1 MIKIDNLKKQF
12 GETCACDIPS
22 FTINDGD
29 ILGLVGNNGAGKTTL
44 FRLLLDLLKADEGSV
59 SYVFSLPDG
68 EASGTVATAG
78 MSGTVA
84 SAGMSGTVASA
95 GMSGTVASAGMSG
108 TVATEGAM
116 GTVATEGAVAINPTE
131 SEAWKQHVGA
141 YIDEG
146 FLIDFLTPEEYFAF
160 LGKVSGISQQEVD
173 ARLQQFERFANGEVF
188 GQKKLIRNLSAGNKM
203 KVGIISALFRRPKTV
218 ILDEPFNFLD
228 PTSQMVLKHLLQ
240 DYANETGST
249 ILISSHNLQHTVD
262 ISTRIA
268 LLEHGKIIR
277 DLSNNEGSAAS
288 ELQEYFEAE

>member
-22 FTINDGD
+22 FQINDGD

-44 FRLLLDLLKADEGSV
+44 FRMLLDLLKADEGSV
-59 SYVFSLPDG
+59 EIDG
-68 EASGTVATAG
+68 
-78 MSGTVA
+78 
-84 SAGMSGTVASA
+84 
-95 GMSGTVASAGMSG
+95 
-108 TVATEGAM
+108 
-116 GTVATEGAVAINPTE
+116 INPAE
-131 SEAWKQHVGA
+131 SEAWKRHVGA

-160 LGKVSGISQQEVD
+160 LGKVSGLTQAEVD
-173 ARLQQFERFANGEVF
+173 ERLKDFERFANGEIF

-203 KVGIISALFRRPKTV
+203 KVGIISALLRRPQTV

-228 PTSQMVLKHLLQ
+228 PTSQLVLKHLLT
-240 DYANETGST
+240 DYNRETGAT

-268 LLEHGKIIR
+268 LLEHGVIIR
-277 DLSNNEGSAAS
+277 DLPNAEGSART
-288 ELQEYFEAE
+288 ELEAYFSAE

>member
-59 SYVFSLPDG
+59 SYVFSLADG
-68 EASGTVATAG
+68 EP
-78 MSGTVA
+78 
-84 SAGMSGTVASA
+84 
-95 GMSGTVASAGMSG
+95 SG
-108 TVATEGAM
+108 TVATEG
-116 GTVATEGAVAINPTE
+116 TVAINPTE

-173 ARLQQFERFANGEVF
+173 ERLQQFERFANGEVF